1 MKPYH
6 LLTKPANFV
15 VPLLAATVVC
25 AWPALAGEQ
34 TPHWTYGGAT
44 NPTRWGTLSE
54 DFALC
59 DIGRDQS
66 PINIET
72 DESTAP
78 NRADLAINYH
88 AVPLAVENN
97 GHSIQVNYPEG
108 STVEIDGEAYQ
119 LLQFHFHTPSEHT
132 VDAQA
137 SAMEMHLVHR
147 NGDGALAVIGV
158 LIEEGM
164 ANPAMATVWEH
175 IPEGHSRSE
184 ATGAIIN
191 AADFLPDDL
200 SHYSYMG
207 SLTTPPCSEGVRW
220 IVLDSPVQASATQ
233 IAAFES
239 LYQVNARPVQAT
251 NGRMVE
257 HH

>member
-1 MKPYH
+1 MKPNH
-6 LLTKPANFV
+6 LLIKSTNLVASM
-15 VPLLAATVVC
+15 LTATVMSVL
-25 AWPALAGEQ
+25 PTLADDNS
-34 TPHWTYGGAT
+34 PHWTYGGAT
-44 NPTRWGTLSE
+44 NPTRWGILSE

-59 DIGRDQS
+59 GIGRDQS

-72 DESTAP
+72 YEAITTNHS
-78 NRADLAINYH
+78 DLAVNYD

-108 STVEIDGEAYQ
+108 STLQIDGKAYQ

-137 SAMEMHLVHR
+137 SAMEMHLLHR
-147 NGDGALAVIGV
+147 SENGALAVVGV

-175 IPEGHSRSE
+175 IPEVHGSSE

-200 SHYSYMG
+200 AHYSYMG
-207 SLTTPPCSEGVRW
+207 SLTTPPCSEGVQW
-220 IVLDSPVQASATQ
+220 IVLDNPVQAAATQ

-251 NGRMVE
+251 NGRRVE